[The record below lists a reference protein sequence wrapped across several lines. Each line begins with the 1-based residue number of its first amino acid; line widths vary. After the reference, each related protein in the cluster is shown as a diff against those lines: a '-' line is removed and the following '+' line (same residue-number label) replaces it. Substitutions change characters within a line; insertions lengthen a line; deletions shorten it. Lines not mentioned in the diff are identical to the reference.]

1 MCKCCDEIEFWKKS
15 NQEEK
20 ERGICESKLF
30 AKISIYTWRIGERKL
45 KQNVNGTVTSKAYD
59 LKYCPMCG
67 KKII

>member
-20 ERGICESKLF
+20 EKGICESKLF
-30 AKISIYTWRIGERKL
+30 AEISIYTWRKGERKI
-45 KQNVNGTVTSKAYD
+45 KGNQSGTINSTAYD